1 MRIVMVLGDSTGG
14 IGTHV
19 ASLSRA
25 LLAAH
30 RPDAPGETAEL
41 ALWAPP
47 ATLSRPALAALTDRG
62 VRMLP
67 LERRSW
73 RQRALL
79 DDADI
84 VHAHGFHAGSRAVAL
99 MRRRARSRLVTTWH
113 NLPPLEPA
121 ASRIAGRSIAGLVA
135 HGSRLSLGASADLV
149 AVAVALGARD
159 ARVCEVSA
167 PPLPEP
173 VRSRDE
179 VRQLLGI
186 DGPMV
191 LSVSR
196 LAPQKNLGLLLDAW
210 EQLLA
215 RWQLIDPA
223 ARPPTLV
230 IAGGGPIE
238 AELRARVD
246 SADLPVRLLG
256 QRDDVADL
264 LGAADVAV
272 SASDWEARS
281 LVAQE
286 ALRAGVPF
294 VGTAVGGVPGLVDD
308 AGILVPSRD
317 ADALATGMLTVLT
330 EPAVAARLH
339 AAGPARA
346 ADWPD
351 EAQTAAFVWSC
362 YADVLAGPPVV
373 KPATDTEPATPEAT
387 DPDSDPVDAT
397 GPSAPECDD
406 PANDR

>member
-1 MRIVMVLGDSTGG
+1 VRIVMVLGDSTGG

-30 RPDAPGETAEL
+30 LPDAPGESAEL

-47 ATLSRPALAALTDRG
+47 ATLRRPALAALGDRG
-62 VRMLP
+62 VRLLP
-67 LERRSW
+67 AERRWW

-79 DDADI
+79 DEADI
-84 VHAHGFHAGSRAVAL
+84 VHAHGFHAASRAVAL
-99 MRRRARSRLVTTWH
+99 MRRRARARLVSTWH
-113 NLPPLEPA
+113 NLPPLEPT
-121 ASRIAGRSIAGLVA
+121 ASRMAGRSIAGLVA

-210 EQLLA
+210 QQLVA
-215 RWQLIDPA
+215 RWHVVDPH

-272 SASDWEARS
+272 SSSDWEARS

-294 VGTAVGGVPGLVDD
+294 VGTAVGGVTGLVGD

-317 ADALATGMLTVLT
+317 ADALATGILTVLT
-330 EPAVAARLH
+330 EPAVTARLRT
-339 AAGPARA
+339 AGPARA
-346 ADWPD
+346 AEWPD

-362 YADVLAGPPVV
+362 YADVLAGPPKL
-373 KPATDTEPATPEAT
+373 KPAPDAEPTTPETMEPTEPTTAKVDTKT
-387 DPDSDPVDAT
+387 GSD
-397 GPSAPECDD
+397 EE
-406 PANDR
+406 

>member
-1 MRIVMVLGDSTGG
+1 MVLGDSTGG

-19 ASLSRA
+19 GSLSRA

-30 RPDAPGETAEL
+30 RPDSPGESADL
-41 ALWAPP
+41 ALWAPR
-47 ATLSRPALAALTDRG
+47 ATLERPALAALADRG
-62 VRMLP
+62 VRLLP
-67 LERRSW
+67 VERSWW

-79 DDADI
+79 DEADI
-84 VHAHGFHAGSRAVAL
+84 VHAHGFHAGSRVVAL
-99 MRRRARSRLVTTWH
+99 MRSRARRRLVTTWH

-121 ASRIAGRSIAGLVA
+121 VSRIAGRSIAGLVA
-135 HGSRLSLGASADLV
+135 HGSRLSLGASSDLV

-167 PPLPEP
+167 PPLPDP

-196 LAPQKNLGLLLDAW
+196 LAPQKNLGLLLEAW
-210 EQLLA
+210 EQLVA
-215 RWQLIDPA
+215 RWRIVDPD

-238 AELRARVD
+238 AELRARVE

-272 SASDWEARS
+272 SSSDWEARS

-294 VGTAVGGVPGLVDD
+294 VGTAVGGVTGLVGD
-308 AGILVPSRD
+308 AGVLVPSRD
-317 ADALATGMLTVLT
+317 AGALATGLFTVLT
-330 EPAVAARLH
+330 EPAVAAGLRT
-339 AAGPARA
+339 AGPARA
-346 ADWPD
+346 AQWPD

-362 YADVLAGPPVV
+362 YADVLAGPPVA
-373 KPATDTEPATPEAT
+373 KPAPDAEPTTPAPSADEELHTSDTTDT
-387 DPDSDPVDAT
+387 SD
-397 GPSAPECDD
+397 G
-406 PANDR
+406 

>member
-1 MRIVMVLGDSTGG
+1 MVLGDSTGG

-25 LLAAH
+25 LMAAH
-30 RPDAPGETAEL
+30 RPDSPGESAEL

-47 ATLSRPALAALTDRG
+47 ATLQRPALAALGDRG
-62 VRMLP
+62 VRLLP
-67 LERRSW
+67 VERRWW
-73 RQRALL
+73 RQRPLL
-79 DDADI
+79 DEADI

-99 MRRRARSRLVTTWH
+99 MRRRARARLVTTWH

-121 ASRIAGRSIAGLVA
+121 ASRMAGRSIAGLVA

-167 PPLPEP
+167 PPLPDP

-210 EQLLA
+210 EQLVVRWHVVDPDA
-215 RWQLIDPA
+215 RT
-223 ARPPTLV
+223 PTLV
-230 IAGGGPIE
+230 IAGGGPTE

-294 VGTAVGGVPGLVDD
+294 VGTAVGGVTGLVAD
-308 AGILVPSRD
+308 AAILVPSRD
-317 ADALATGMLTVLT
+317 ADALAIGILTVLT
-330 EPAVAARLH
+330 DPAVAARLRN
-339 AAGPARA
+339 AGPARA
-346 ADWPD
+346 AEWPD

-362 YADVLAGPPVV
+362 YADVLAGPPVL
-373 KPATDTEPATPEAT
+373 KPAPDAEPTTPTATETSDT
-387 DPDSDPVDAT
+387 AT
-397 GPSAPECDD
+397 GSDEEHG
-406 PANDR
+406 DRIGRGIGRTGD

>member
-1 MRIVMVLGDSTGG
+1 MVLGDSTGG

-19 ASLSRA
+19 GSLSRA

-30 RPDAPGETAEL
+30 RPDSPGESAEL

-47 ATLSRPALAALTDRG
+47 VTLERPALASLANRG
-62 VRMLP
+62 VRLLP
-67 LERRSW
+67 MERRW
-73 RQRALL
+73 WGQRALL
-79 DDADI
+79 DEADI

-99 MRRRARSRLVTTWH
+99 MRRRARARLVSTWH

-121 ASRIAGRSIAGLVA
+121 ASRMAGRGIAGLVA

-149 AVAVALGARD
+149 AVAIALGARD

-167 PPLPEP
+167 PPLPDP
-173 VRSRDE
+173 VRTRGE
-179 VRQLLGI
+179 VRQLLAI

-210 EQLLA
+210 EQLIA
-215 RWQLIDPA
+215 RWEIVDAQ
-223 ARPPTLV
+223 ARTPTLV

-246 SADLPVRLLG
+246 STDLPVRLLG

-264 LGAADVAV
+264 LAAADVAV
-272 SASDWEARS
+272 SSSDWEARS

-294 VGTAVGGVPGLVDD
+294 VGTAVGGVTGLVGD
-308 AGILVPSRD
+308 AGILVASRD
-317 ADALATGMLTVLT
+317 ADALATGVLTVLT
-330 EPAVAARLH
+330 EPAVAVRLRN
-339 AAGPARA
+339 AGPARA
-346 ADWPD
+346 AEWPD

-362 YADVLAGPPVV
+362 YADVLAGPPAVR
-373 KPATDTEPATPEAT
+373 PEPAAEPAKSEPADTADTT
-387 DPDSDPVDAT
+387 DRS
-397 GPSAPECDD
+397 GEE
-406 PANDR
+406 

>member
-30 RPDAPGETAEL
+30 RPDSPGGNAEL

-47 ATLSRPALAALTDRG
+47 ATLERPALASLADRG
-62 VRMLP
+62 ARLAPV
-67 LERRSW
+67 ERRWW
-73 RQRALL
+73 RQRGLL
-79 DDADI
+79 DEADI
-84 VHAHGFHAGSRAVAL
+84 VHAHGFHAASRAVAL
-99 MRRRARSRLVTTWH
+99 MRRRARVRLVSTWH

-121 ASRIAGRSIAGLVA
+121 ASRIAGRGIAGLVA
-135 HGSRLSLGASADLV
+135 HGSRLSLGASSDLV
-149 AVAVALGARD
+149 AVAIALGARD

-167 PPLPEP
+167 PPLPDP

-179 VRQLLGI
+179 IRALLGI
-186 DGPMV
+186 DGPMA

-196 LAPQKNLGLLLDAW
+196 LAPQKNLGLLLESW
-210 EQLLA
+210 QQLVA
-215 RWQLIDPA
+215 RWRVVDPD

-230 IAGGGPIE
+230 IAGGGPVE

-246 SADLPVRLLG
+246 SAGLPVRLLG

-264 LGAADVAV
+264 LAAADVAV
-272 SASDWEARS
+272 SSSDWEARS

-294 VGTAVGGVPGLVDD
+294 VGTAVGGVTGLVGD
-308 AGILVPSRD
+308 AGILVPSHD
-317 ADALATGMLTVLT
+317 ADALATGIMTVLT
-330 EPAVAARLH
+330 EPAVAARLRM
-339 AAGPARA
+339 AGPARA
-346 ADWPD
+346 AEWPD

-362 YADVLAGPPVV
+362 YGDVLAG
-373 KPATDTEPATPEAT
+373 A
-387 DPDSDPVDAT
+387 PDSAPDADPVTPTIVEENDAPSDTTT
-397 GPSAPECDD
+397 GPDEE
-406 PANDR
+406 

>member
-1 MRIVMVLGDSTGG
+1 MVLGDSTGG

-19 ASLSRA
+19 GSLSRA

-30 RPDAPGETAEL
+30 RPDSPGESAEL

-47 ATLSRPALAALTDRG
+47 ATLERPVLAALARRG
-62 VRMLP
+62 VRLLP
-67 LERRSW
+67 TERRWW

-79 DDADI
+79 DEADI
-84 VHAHGFHAGSRAVAL
+84 VHAHGFHAGSRAVAM
-99 MRRRARSRLVTTWH
+99 MRRRARARLVTTWH
-113 NLPPLEPA
+113 NLPPLEPPV
-121 ASRIAGRSIAGLVA
+121 SRMAGRGIAGLVA

-167 PPLPEP
+167 PPLPDP
-173 VRSRDE
+173 VLGRDE
-179 VRQLLGI
+179 VRQVLAI

-210 EQLLA
+210 EQLIA
-215 RWQLIDPA
+215 RWQIVDPQ
-223 ARPPTLV
+223 ARTPTLV

-264 LGAADVAV
+264 LAAADAAV
-272 SASDWEARS
+272 SSSDWEARS

-294 VGTAVGGVPGLVDD
+294 VGTAVGGVTGLVDD
-308 AGILVPSRD
+308 AGILVPSHD
-317 ADALATGMLTVLT
+317 ADALATGILTVLT
-330 EPAVAARLH
+330 EPAVANRLRT
-339 AAGPARA
+339 AGPARA
-346 ADWPD
+346 AQWPD

-362 YADVLAGPPVV
+362 YADVLAGPPIV
-373 KPATDTEPATPEAT
+373 KPAPAAEPTTPEAAEMADT
-387 DPDSDPVDAT
+387 PTGASDTTT
-397 GPSAPECDD
+397 GSDEE
-406 PANDR
+406 

>member
-1 MRIVMVLGDSTGG
+1 MVLGDSTGG

-19 ASLSRA
+19 GSLSRA

-30 RPDAPGETAEL
+30 RPDSPGESAEL

-47 ATLSRPALAALTDRG
+47 VTLERPALASLANRG
-62 VRMLP
+62 VRLLP
-67 LERRSW
+67 MERRW
-73 RQRALL
+73 WGQRALL
-79 DDADI
+79 DEADI
-84 VHAHGFHAGSRAVAL
+84 VHAHGFHAASRAVAL
-99 MRRRARSRLVTTWH
+99 MRRRARARLVSTWH

-121 ASRIAGRSIAGLVA
+121 ASRMAGRAIAGLVA

-149 AVAVALGARD
+149 AVAIALGARD

-167 PPLPEP
+167 PPLPDP
-173 VRSRDE
+173 VRTRGE
-179 VRQLLGI
+179 VRQLLAI

-210 EQLLA
+210 EQLIA
-215 RWQLIDPA
+215 RWEIVDHQ
-223 ARPPTLV
+223 ARTPTLV

-246 SADLPVRLLG
+246 STDLPVRLLG

-264 LGAADVAV
+264 LAAADVAV
-272 SASDWEARS
+272 SSSDWEARS

-294 VGTAVGGVPGLVDD
+294 VGTAVGGVTGLVGD
-308 AGILVPSRD
+308 AGILVASRD
-317 ADALATGMLTVLT
+317 ADALATGVLTVLT
-330 EPAVAARLH
+330 EPAVAARLRN
-339 AAGPARA
+339 AGPARA
-346 ADWPD
+346 AEWPD

-362 YADVLAGPPVV
+362 YAEVLAGPPTVR
-373 KPATDTEPATPEAT
+373 PEPAAE
-387 DPDSDPVDAT
+387 
-397 GPSAPECDD
+397 
-406 PANDR
+406 PAKSEPADTADTTARSGEE

>member
-1 MRIVMVLGDSTGG
+1 
-14 IGTHV
+14 
-19 ASLSRA
+19 
-25 LLAAH
+25 LL
-30 RPDAPGETAEL
+30 P
-41 ALWAPP
+41 
-47 ATLSRPALAALTDRG
+47 
-62 VRMLP
+62 V
-67 LERRSW
+67 ERRWW

-79 DDADI
+79 DEADI

-99 MRRRARSRLVTTWH
+99 MRRRARVRLVTTWH

-121 ASRIAGRSIAGLVA
+121 ASRMAGRSIAGLVA
-135 HGSRLSLGASADLV
+135 HGSRLSLGASSDLV

-167 PPLPEP
+167 PPLPDP

-210 EQLLA
+210 QQLVA
-215 RWQLIDPA
+215 RWHVVEPD

-264 LGAADVAV
+264 LGAADIAV
-272 SASDWEARS
+272 SSSDWEARS

-286 ALRAGVPF
+286 ALRAGVAF
-294 VGTAVGGVPGLVDD
+294 VGTAVGGVTGLVGD

-317 ADALATGMLTVLT
+317 ADALATGILTVLT
-330 EPAVAARLH
+330 EPAVAARLRN
-339 AAGPARA
+339 AGPARA
-346 ADWPD
+346 AEWPD

-362 YADVLAGPPVV
+362 YADVLAGPPVL
-373 KPATDTEPATPEAT
+373 KPAPDAEPSTPTTTDTNAGTRNEK
-387 DPDSDPVDAT
+387 SDTTT
-397 GPSAPECDD
+397 GSDEE
-406 PANDR
+406 

>member
-1 MRIVMVLGDSTGG
+1 MVLGDSTGG

-30 RPDAPGETAEL
+30 RPDAPGESAEL

-47 ATLSRPALAALTDRG
+47 ATLTRPALAALADRG
-62 VRMLP
+62 VRLLP
-67 LERRSW
+67 VERRWW

-84 VHAHGFHAGSRAVAL
+84 VHAHGFHAGSRVVAL

-167 PPLPEP
+167 PPLPDA
-173 VRSRDE
+173 VRTRDE

-210 EQLLA
+210 QQLVV
-215 RWQLIDPA
+215 RWRVVDPA
-223 ARPPTLV
+223 ARTPTLV

-246 SADLPVRLLG
+246 ADDLPVRLLG

-264 LGAADVAV
+264 LGAADIAV

-294 VGTAVGGVPGLVDD
+294 VGTAVGGVPGLVGD

-317 ADALATGMLTVLT
+317 ADALATGILTVLT
-330 EPAVAARLH
+330 EPTVAARLH
-339 AAGPARA
+339 NAGPARA
-346 ADWPD
+346 AEWPN

-362 YADVLAGPPVV
+362 YADVLAGPPVL
-373 KPATDTEPATPEAT
+373 KPSTDTEPATPAVGPETTPAAT
-387 DPDSDPVDAT
+387 PT
-397 GPSAPECDD
+397 GRLDEE
-406 PANDR
+406 